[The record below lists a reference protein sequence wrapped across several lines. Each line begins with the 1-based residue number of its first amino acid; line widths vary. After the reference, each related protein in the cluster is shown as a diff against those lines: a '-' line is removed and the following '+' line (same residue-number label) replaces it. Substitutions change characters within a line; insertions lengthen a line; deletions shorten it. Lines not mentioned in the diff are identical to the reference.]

1 MKKLL
6 PFFLIFCLIITA
18 FTTAF
23 IFVTEKTDP
32 LGMGKLTPSVS
43 FKETDGEM
51 VISWDKLPYPCFY
64 AVETYCPTT
73 GITTNEPEE
82 RLIDRRL
89 TSSNSCIVAPTAVPV
104 IYKISA
110 YGVFG
115 RLESPFIP
123 VPHPFFKD
131 PISPTHITHYTSQN
145 PASIRP
151 FFLWHSVPK
160 AVCYEI
166 EILSGKP
173 ENENGTELS
182 KEYRLVS
189 TSKVYTN
196 GWQADL
202 KDYAAEPT
210 LYWRVRALD
219 IRRQPVGV
227 FSTAEPLVI
236 DRNAPIPNKPM
247 LNEYDKMP
255 NDKLLLY
262 PAYHWIPLH
271 DVNRYEVELLS
282 EPPTTENGTE
292 PSPNPIWRKLA
303 GDTFS
308 CYDEKP
314 RNNPGEYYWRV
325 RAVDAAGETI
335 GEYSDTAH
343 YTIAKPSGRIFAAA
357 FGDSITHGGG
367 SVSYSPS
374 SREYD
379 YTSYLDFEAYN
390 LGKSGDTTDTSLKRF
405 DKDVLP
411 FKPLNLLIMT
421 GTNDLRVNRPIADM
435 IDDLEKIK
443 QKCIEND
450 IRPIFLTLM
459 PINPQSIR
467 TAFGSPTVSDWHQ
480 RLDRY
485 NEFIRKQEYFIDLEP
500 YFYDADKT
508 VMSDDLAI
516 DGLHPDIRGKML
528 MAEIINAH
536 QNLLRKEKSE

>member
-1 MKKLL
+1 MRKLF
-6 PFFLIFCLIITA
+6 PFFLIFFFIITI
-18 FTTAF
+18 FTSVC
-23 IFVTEKTDP
+23 IFATEKGDP
-32 LGMGKLTPSVS
+32 LRMSKLTPQVE
-43 FKETDGEM
+43 FNEKNGEM
-51 VISWDKLPYPCFY
+51 TISWKKLPYPCFY

-73 GITTNEPEE
+73 GITTSEPEE

-89 TSSNSCIVAPTAVPV
+89 TFNNQCVVGSTAVPV

-110 YGVFG
+110 YGIFG
-115 RLESPFIP
+115 RLDSPFIP
-123 VPHPFFKD
+123 VPHPFYKD
-131 PISPTHITHYTSQN
+131 PLAPVHITHYTEEN
-145 PASIRP
+145 KASIRP
-151 FFLWHSVPK
+151 FFVWHSGPR

-182 KEYRLVS
+182 RNYRLVS

-219 IRRQPVGV
+219 IHRRPIGV
-227 FSTAEPLVI
+227 FSTAEPFFI
-236 DRNAPIPNKPM
+236 DREAAIPKKPL

-271 DVNRYEVELLS
+271 NCDRYEIELLS
-282 EPPTTENGTE
+282 SPPAEENGTE
-292 PSPNPIWRKLA
+292 PSDNPIWRKVSNEI
-303 GDTFS
+303 FS
-308 CYDEKP
+308 IYDEKP
-314 RNNPGEYYWRV
+314 RSTPGDYYWRV
-325 RAVDAAGETI
+325 RAIDSEGETI
-335 GEYSDTAH
+335 GEYSDTAKL
-343 YTIAKPSGRIFAAA
+343 TIKAPEGRIYAAA

-379 YTSYLDFEAYN
+379 YTTYLDFETIN

-411 FKPLNLLIMT
+411 FNPVNLLIMT
-421 GTNDLRVNRPIADM
+421 GTNDLRVNRPITDM

-450 IRPIFLTLM
+450 IRPIFMTLM

-480 RLDRY
+480 RLIRY
-485 NEFIRKQEYFIDLEP
+485 NEYIRAQEYYIDLEP
-500 YFYDADKT
+500 YFYDETKS

-536 QNLLRKEKSE
+536 KNLLRKEKSE